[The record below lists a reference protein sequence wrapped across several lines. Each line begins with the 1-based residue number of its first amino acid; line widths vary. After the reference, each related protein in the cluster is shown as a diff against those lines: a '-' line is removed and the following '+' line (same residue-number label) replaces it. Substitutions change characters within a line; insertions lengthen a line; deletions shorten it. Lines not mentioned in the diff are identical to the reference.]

1 MNEIVAE
8 WVDKK
13 EEAQTVV
20 KAMRIVCALIRP
32 KLGLL

>member
-8 WVDKK
+8 WVEKK
-13 EEAQTVV
+13 EEARVAV
-20 KAMRIVCALIRP
+20 KAMQIARALIRP